1 MTICTLSAIGC
12 INDDVRE
19 NEAFYAYSRHFRAK
33 GMAVPEIYAISDDRR
48 AYIQQDLGD
57 QTLYGLLLD
66 KKRNGG
72 GFDSEMLELYRHALA
87 DLADI
92 QHAGRDLD
100 FSIAYPRADFDRQAI
115 LWDLNYFKYCFLKVA
130 HIPFDEQRL
139 EDDFNALADFL
150 LSTDCNYFMYRDFNP
165 RNIMVAVSGQQLAI
179 SATQVGGSPLTTNH
193 YPLPTLY
200 YIDYQGGRRGAPH
213 YDVAS
218 LLYSAKSDLPES
230 IRQELL
236 RHYIEVSGFGA
247 SFMEHFWGYVLIR
260 ILQALGAYGYR
271 GYCER
276 KPYFLES
283 IPLALHNLRNLIESH
298 PLPVNLPE
306 INRIAE
312 TITTHYPLPTT
323 HYPLPTTHYPLTIT
337 VSSFSYKKG
346 LPDDPSGNG
355 GGFIFDC
362 RALPNPGR
370 YEQFKNYTGRDASVI
385 AFLDAEPAVAK
396 FLSAAETLIGQSVEK
411 YLERNF
417 THLNVAFGCTGGQHR
432 SVYCAEHLAQW
443 LSATYP
449 VNIDLVHREQE
460 TTLP

>member
-1 MTICTLSAIGC
+1 MIPPTI
-12 INDDVRE
+12 
-19 NEAFYAYSRHFRAK
+19 
-33 GMAVPEIYAISDDRR
+33 
-48 AYIQQDLGD
+48 
-57 QTLYGLLLD
+57 
-66 KKRNGG
+66 
-72 GFDSEMLELYRHALA
+72 
-87 DLADI
+87 
-92 QHAGRDLD
+92 
-100 FSIAYPRADFDRQAI
+100 
-115 LWDLNYFKYCFLKVA
+115 
-130 HIPFDEQRL
+130 
-139 EDDFNALADFL
+139 
-150 LSTDCNYFMYRDFNP
+150 
-165 RNIMVAVSGQQLAI
+165 
-179 SATQVGGSPLTTNH
+179 
-193 YPLPTLY
+193 
-200 YIDYQGGRRGAPH
+200 
-213 YDVAS
+213 
-218 LLYSAKSDLPES
+218 
-230 IRQELL
+230 
-236 RHYIEVSGFGA
+236 
-247 SFMEHFWGYVLIR
+247 
-260 ILQALGAYGYR
+260 
-271 GYCER
+271 
-276 KPYFLES
+276 
-283 IPLALHNLRNLIESH
+283 
-298 PLPVNLPE
+298 
-306 INRIAE
+306 
-312 TITTHYPLPTT
+312 